1 MAGPSRATGT
11 FVSAYILAT
20 ALAQP
25 VIPAFAGMTGTLA
38 GLAMLTLQL
47 SIVLLLILVNG
58 FFAMAEIALV
68 SARPARL
75 QPLAAEGSRG
85 AEAALELKGDP
96 SRLLA
101 TVQIG
106 ITIIAVL
113 SGTFGQATFGERLQD
128 YLAEAGGIL
137 AAYAHAISMAVVVIG
152 ISYFSLILG
161 ELVPKRIALTH
172 PERIAAALARMMR
185 GMARLTAPLEWLLS
199 ATTDLILR
207 VLPLHGE
214 PVPVTDEEIGFM
226 LREGVAA
233 GHIPLAETA
242 IVEMAL
248 RLGDRRIGALMTP
261 RTQIEFLDLD
271 DPEEETRGRIRD
283 SAYSRF
289 PVLQGGTHQL
299 AGIVQVKDLLAASFS
314 GQPFNLRAALRPPL
328 FLPNT
333 VMVLRALE
341 VFKSS
346 GEPMALVVD
355 EYGDLEGLVT
365 LTDILEALVGDIPEA
380 GESDPRIV
388 HREDGTWLVD
398 GMLGLDELK
407 RVLGVAHLAG
417 EDPEFHTLGGYL
429 MARLNRVPMV
439 ADRISADGHRFEIV
453 EMDGR
458 RVDRVLIV
466 PVRGRRG

>member
-1 MAGPSRATGT
+1 
-11 FVSAYILAT
+11 
-20 ALAQP
+20 
-25 VIPAFAGMTGTLA
+25 
-38 GLAMLTLQL
+38 MLTLHL
-47 SIVLLLILVNG
+47 AIVFLLILLNG

-75 QPLAAEGSRG
+75 QPMAEGGSAG
-85 AEAALELKGDP
+85 AEAALELKADP

-113 SGTFGQATFGERLQD
+113 LGSFGEATLGEELQD
-128 YLAEAGGIL
+128 YFGGFTGFLAR
-137 AAYAHAISMAVVVIG
+137 YAHAISMAVVVLG

-161 ELVPKRIALTH
+161 ELVPKRVAMLR
-172 PERIAAALARMMR
+172 PEGIAAAMARFMRALARI
-185 GMARLTAPLEWLLS
+185 GAPIEWLLS
-199 ATTDLILR
+199 TTTDLLLKL
-207 VLPLHGE
+207 LPLRGE
-214 PVPVTDEEIGFM
+214 PAPVTDQEIGFM

-233 GHIPLAETA
+233 GHIPQAETA

-248 RLGDRRIGALMTP
+248 RLGDRRVSAVMTP

-271 DPEEETRGRIRD
+271 DPEEEVRRRIRD

-289 PVLQGGTHQL
+289 PVVQGGTHQL
-299 AGIVQVKDLLAASFS
+299 AGIVHVKDLLAASLD

-333 VMVLRALE
+333 VTVLRALE
-341 VFKSS
+341 VFKTSS
-346 GEPMALVVD
+346 EPMALVVD

-365 LTDILEALVGDIPEA
+365 LTDILEALVGELPEA
-380 GESDPRIV
+380 GETDPRIV
-388 HREDGTWLVD
+388 KREDGTWLID
-398 GMLGLDELK
+398 GMIGLDELK
-407 RVLGVAHLAG
+407 QVLSVAQLPG
-417 EDPEFHTLGGYL
+417 EDPDFHTLGGYL

-439 ADRISADGHRFEIV
+439 ADRVSAGDWRFEVV

-458 RVDRVLIV
+458 RVDRVLV
-466 PVRGRRG
+466 APVSSTARR